1 MKISASFLSVN
12 ENLIENIKKLDSTSI
27 DFFHLDVMDG
37 IFVSNKS
44 WNYEFFQKILMNTIK
59 PKDIHLMVSNVK
71 EYIDLFKNFNPEY
84 ITFHYEAISDIKS
97 VTNYI
102 RNLGIKVGLS
112 IKPSTSV
119 EEILPYL
126 NYIDLILVMSVEPGK
141 GGQKFIDDS
150 VDKINQLYK
159 LRKKYNYNYVIQVD
173 GGIND
178 KTSKLCKNA
187 DILVIGSYITNSN
200 NYQEQI
206 NKISLN

>member
-1 MKISASFLSVN
+1 
-12 ENLIENIKKLDSTSI
+12 
-27 DFFHLDVMDG
+27 
-37 IFVSNKS
+37 
-44 WNYEFFQKILMNTIK
+44 
-59 PKDIHLMVSNVK
+59 
-71 EYIDLFKNFNPEY
+71 
-84 ITFHYEAISDIKS
+84 
-97 VTNYI
+97 
-102 RNLGIKVGLS
+102 
-112 IKPSTSV
+112 
-119 EEILPYL
+119 
-126 NYIDLILVMSVEPGK
+126 MSVEPGK

-187 DILVIGSYITNSN
+187 DILVVGSYITNSD